1 MITAKE
7 AFERGFAVQTYS
19 IKHDQ
24 YIFTYKNQT
33 FTLPH
38 EPFVT
43 NQLVRIGDLMCLPVN
58 YDFKWV
64 DTEK

>member
-7 AFERGFAVQTYS
+7 AFERGFAV
-19 IKHDQ
+19 
-24 YIFTYKNQT
+24 QT

-43 NQLVRIGDLMCLPVN
+43 NQLVRIGDLVCLPVN

>member
-7 AFERGFAVQTYS
+7 AFERGFAVQS
-19 IKHDQ
+19 D
-24 YIFTYKNQT
+24 
-33 FTLPH
+33 
-38 EPFVT
+38 
-43 NQLVRIGDLMCLPVN
+43 LVCLPVN

>member
-19 IKHDQ
+19 M
-24 YIFTYKNQT
+24 T

-43 NQLVRIGDLMCLPVN
+43 NQLVRIGDLVCLPVN